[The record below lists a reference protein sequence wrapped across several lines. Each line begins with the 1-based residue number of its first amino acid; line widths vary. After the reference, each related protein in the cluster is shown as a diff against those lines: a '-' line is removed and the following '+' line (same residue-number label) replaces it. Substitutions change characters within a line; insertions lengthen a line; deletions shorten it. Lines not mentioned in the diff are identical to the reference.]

1 MGVETELKYSPT
13 GAFNRETL
21 FSDSAIAPFCGEI
34 KKISMHTEYLDTKDR
49 AAAKRGITLRRRWEN
64 GESVVYAKCGISR
77 GGDFSKRGEWCVAS
91 ADLDAAARLLAEA
104 GAPTEELSGLSLITV
119 GEVEFERY
127 ECEVV
132 LSPEFSFVLSYDE
145 GFFCKTK
152 PFCEIELELKLGS
165 EEELLLF
172 GERLSKKLGLCPEGK
187 SKYIRSLY

>member
-13 GAFNRETL
+13 GDFDREML
-21 FSDSAIAPFCGEI
+21 FSDPLIAPFCGKI

-49 AAAKRGITLRRRWEN
+49 EAARRGITLRRRWEN
-64 GESVVYAKCGISR
+64 GESVIYAKCGISR
-77 GGDFSKRGEWCVAS
+77 DGGFSKRGEWSVAEKS
-91 ADLDAAARLLAEA
+91 LANAARSLADV
-104 GAPTEELSGLSLITV
+104 GAPTAELSDIPLITV

-127 ECEVV
+127 ECEVR
-132 LSPEFSFVLSYDE
+132 LSPYFSFILSYDE

-152 PFCEIELELKLGS
+152 PFFEIELELQSGS

-172 GERLSKKLGLCPEGK
+172 GEKLSKKLGLRPEAK